1 MEKRSKDMKKII
13 ILGVIGIIFIV
24 FLLMYLLVP
33 FFKLKGDKE
42 LTLEVNSKY
51 CRYNFTKSRTYGKN
65 KN

>member
-13 ILGVIGIIFIV
+13 ILGVIGMIFIV

-51 CRYNFTKSRTYGKN
+51 NEIVLEN
-65 KN
+65 

>member
-33 FFKLKGDKE
+33 FFKLKG
-42 LTLEVNSKY
+42 
-51 CRYNFTKSRTYGKN
+51 KSRKSLGLTTDDNFKYGLYSFLLFI
-65 KN
+65 